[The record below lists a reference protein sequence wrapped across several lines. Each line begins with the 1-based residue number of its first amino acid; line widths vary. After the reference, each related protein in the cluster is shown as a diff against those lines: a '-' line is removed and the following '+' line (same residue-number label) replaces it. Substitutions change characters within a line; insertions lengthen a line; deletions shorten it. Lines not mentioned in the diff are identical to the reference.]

1 MKCQWK
7 EQGRSTVDI
16 KATTEKNRELF
27 NDLAAAHIL
36 SGCDTVAFLWGI
48 GKVTVVKAI
57 RAGHKLRKFG
67 YVDAEAKD
75 VLAEATSFVAACY
88 GSKLTTD
95 MSSVRY
101 EVWTSKM

>member
-16 KATTEKNRELF
+16 KATTEKNRELL

-75 VLAEATSFVAACY
+75 VLAEATSSVVACY
-88 GSKLTTD
+88 
-95 MSSVRY
+95 
-101 EVWTSKM
+101 